1 MQKYKKIEKK
11 WQGEHKNTGCQHMGG
26 AFIQAATDEENG
38 VIPKFARMQTTA
50 PVAIRE
56 TD

>member
-1 MQKYKKIEKK
+1 M
-11 WQGEHKNTGCQHMGG
+11 G

-38 VIPKFARMQTTA
+38 VISKFARMQNTA